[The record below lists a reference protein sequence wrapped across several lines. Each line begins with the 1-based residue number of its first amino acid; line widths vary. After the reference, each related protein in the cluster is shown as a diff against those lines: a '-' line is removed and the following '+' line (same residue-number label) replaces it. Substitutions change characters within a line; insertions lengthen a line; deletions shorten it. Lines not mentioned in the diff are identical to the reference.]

1 MSGAKSGTG
10 AVNDL
15 PKAITRTA
23 GWIPLVVWVVPVIA
37 AIVAGYLVFDRVRKL
52 GPEITIRFK
61 DGGGV
66 KIGQTPVKY
75 RGVPIGQVTAVELS
89 NDQQWVAV
97 KARLERSAASI
108 AQKSAVFWIVRPEVG
123 IGDITGLST
132 VLTGPEIQ
140 VLPGSGG
147 AASEFEG
154 IESAPAALE
163 VKGLKIVL
171 RAPRLGSLRRNSP
184 IYYRGVEVGVVQ
196 SADLGTNASTVDIHV
211 LIRQRYAGLVR
222 SGAVF
227 WNVSGVSVSGGVFR
241 GVEVKLESMRS
252 LAAGGIAFATP
263 EGKNAARAKDGAVFV
278 LHDGPR
284 KEWLAWAP
292 QITIP
297 PEK

>member
-1 MSGAKSGTG
+1 MDPNALG
-10 AVNDL
+10 
-15 PKAITRTA
+15 TA
-23 GWIPLVVWVVPVIA
+23 GRDLTSMTIAVVIIAGLAILVA
-37 AIVAGYLVFDRVRKL
+37 ALLIRQRLRDDREEPTAVD
-52 GPEITIRFK
+52 PHSST
-61 DGGGV
+61 
-66 KIGQTPVKY
+66 
-75 RGVPIGQVTAVELS
+75 VTAVELS

-171 RAPRLGSLRRNSP
+171 RAPRLGSFRRNSP